1 MVWFRECWHEE
12 VLRQL
17 RQGLTK
23 CYQVAF
29 ETRGD
34 GKQSSYSVVN
44 YDLIIRLEIG
54 QLLGDAVMSCQK
66 WDFSLSTSVPWSQK
80 KLCVYLMKEGIFLLW
95 LVFFFTQL
103 QPPVSRLT
111 HRVLWRSWSAHSGS
125 DLSRPQVY
133 QAHFHQLH
141 QSPWLE
147 GPRLR
152 LKIQYSRGWKNSFL
166 SILTSGNYC

>member
-34 GKQSSYSVVN
+34 GKQSLSYSVVN

-54 QLLGDAVMSCQK
+54 KLLGEAVMSGHK
-66 WDFSLSTSVPWSQK
+66 WAFSLSISVPWSQK
-80 KLCVYLMKEGIFLLW
+80 
-95 LVFFFTQL
+95 
-103 QPPVSRLT
+103 
-111 HRVLWRSWSAHSGS
+111 
-125 DLSRPQVY
+125 
-133 QAHFHQLH
+133 
-141 QSPWLE
+141 
-147 GPRLR
+147 
-152 LKIQYSRGWKNSFL
+152 
-166 SILTSGNYC
+166 NYPFIW